1 MEISLTT
8 STKKLMIMKTSFS
21 IQVDG
26 WTTNNYQSWMLYV
39 QKLQSLDYQQHTYVI
54 IGSMHRCLNNYLQ
67 HVFIND
73 NEY

>member
-1 MEISLTT
+1 
-8 STKKLMIMKTSFS
+8 MIMKTSFS
-21 IQVDG
+21 IQMDG
-26 WTTNNYQSWMLYV
+26 WTTNNYKSWMLYV

-54 IGSMHRCLNNYLQ
+54 IGSIHRYLNNYFQ